1 MINDARG
8 NTTDPSS
15 RLVIVMVGLPARGKS
30 FIVKK
35 LARYLNWLQQSTRI
49 FNAGELRRKAALAS
63 SGDTASASQRTS
75 LSSFFDP
82 SNNENVSKRDEI
94 ALSVLNELIEWIM
107 QDDSRVGILDATNS
121 TRQRR
126 RLILE
131 HIRVLA
137 GPDLPVLFLESC
149 CSDSAILER
158 NFALKLSGPDYRTQD
173 PQQALNDF
181 KQRVALYERAYVTIG
196 KDEEAE
202 NLSYVKIIDV
212 GRKISAHMV
221 QGFLS
226 TQVVEYM
233 LGFNLTNRQIW
244 LSCVGQSEDDRVG
257 RIGRDSNLS
266 DLGKR
271 YAEDLAQF
279 VQNEN
284 ASWQPQ
290 PAGES
295 LRKLSIWMSTMI
307 QASQTAE
314 AFPDHNFKKTK
325 QKILDDINAGDMA
338 GATFEEIRDNFPKV
352 YGARKQHKLLYRWPG
367 LGGEAYADVIKRL
380 RPMIV
385 ELERSKEHLLVISHR
400 AIIRVLLSYFLDL
413 QREDL
418 PEMPIPKDTVF
429 LLEPVRTPECF
440 VHEVISQRLTSFLLA
455 TLWND
460 LPGVRT

>member
-202 NLSYVKIIDV
+202 NFSYVKIIDV

-226 TQVVEYM
+226 T
-233 LGFNLTNRQIW
+233 
-244 LSCVGQSEDDRVG
+244 QSEDDRVG

-429 LLEPVRTPECF
+429 LLEPQPYGMIFRAFAHDDNNRTFAEVDDVRKQF
-440 VHEVISQRLTSFLLA
+440 KG
-455 TLWND
+455 N
-460 LPGVRT
+460 